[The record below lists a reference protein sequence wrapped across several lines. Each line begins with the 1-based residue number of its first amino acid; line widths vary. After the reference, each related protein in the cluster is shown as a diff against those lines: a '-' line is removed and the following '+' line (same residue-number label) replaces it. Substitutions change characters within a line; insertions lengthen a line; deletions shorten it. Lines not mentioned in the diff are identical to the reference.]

1 MSSESANVRQ
11 ESHNV
16 REPASGVRRRDFLR
30 SAATLS
36 AGCLAGSVGGPTVA
50 TAADTA
56 SARKPFS
63 RQKAAGIIANARKIL
78 TPNGI
83 ERLEAVRI
91 GGIEQWVSIR
101 GMDKRN
107 PVLLFLHGGPG
118 YISIPMSWWFTR
130 GWEEYFTVVQW
141 DQRGA
146 GKTLLLNGRTALA
159 PTMTPERMVA
169 DAQEMVS
176 WVARELGEEKIFVIG
191 HSWGS
196 YLGLEVAKR
205 QPASLHAYIGVG
217 QLTNGPESERRGWQ
231 FALDGARRAGNSK
244 AVRELQAIAPYFPP
258 GHPSPLTDLY
268 VQRRWLEYFGGS
280 MAYRH
285 GSDAES
291 DLSELSPDYT
301 DAEIA
306 HIWDGNEFSE
316 HYLLQHVLNLD
327 ESATRQ
333 LECPLIVCAGRHDF
347 VVNAELAAKWCEDVR
362 APFKQLVWF
371 EHAGHLVMTEEPGKF
386 LLALLE
392 HARPLAVLSGG
403 THRPA

>member
-1 MSSESANVRQ
+1 MSSDSP
-11 ESHNV
+11 NV
-16 REPASGVRRRDFLR
+16 RETTPSVRRRAFLR
-30 SAATLS
+30 SAATVS
-36 AGCLAGSVGGPTVA
+36 AGCLAVGTLSV
-50 TAADTA
+50 AAGADAAQSA
-56 SARKPFS
+56 SAAKLFS
-63 RQKAAGIIANARKIL
+63 RQKAAGIIANARKIV

-91 GGIEQWVSIR
+91 GGIEQWVSVR
-101 GMDKRN
+101 GTDRRN
-107 PVLLFLHGGPG
+107 PALLFLHGGPG
-118 YISIPMSWWFTR
+118 YMSIPMSWWYTR

-146 GKTLLLNGRTALA
+146 GKTLLLNGRAALA
-159 PTMTPERMVA
+159 PTMTRERMVA

-176 WVARELGEEKIFVIG
+176 WVSRELGKQKIFVLG

-205 QPASLHAYIGVG
+205 MPDALHAYIGVG
-217 QLTNGPESERRGWQ
+217 QITDAPESERRGWQ

-244 AVRELQAIAPYFPP
+244 AVRELEAIAPYFAP
-258 GHPSPLTDLY
+258 GRPSPLKDLY

-280 MAYRH
+280 MAHRH

-291 DLSELSPDYT
+291 NLSELSPDYT

-306 HIWDGNEFSE
+306 HIWDGNDFSE
-316 HYLLQHVLNLD
+316 HYLLQGVLGLD

-333 LECPLIVCAGRHDF
+333 LDCPLILCAGRHDF
-347 VVNAELAAKWCEDVR
+347 VVNAGLAAKWCGEVR

-371 EHAGHLVMTEEPGKF
+371 ENSGHLMMTEEPGKF
-386 LLALLE
+386 LVSLLQY
-392 HARPLAVLSGG
+392 ARPLAERAGDAR
-403 THRPA
+403 RPA